1 MGQLYSDLPHVPAE
15 HSINGMAAL
24 MCCLPGEPEQE
35 QGEPYKQL
43 GAGLASPFPSQH
55 NGPGEVGDTNGG
67 GRSHQAHPGSR
78 FYFISDDPAVD
89 EISGAARLQREVSG
103 RTRQLPIVELSSFP

>member
-24 MCCLPGEPEQE
+24 MCCLPGEPEQD

-43 GAGLASPFPSQH
+43 GARLASPFPSQH

-67 GRSHQAHPGSR
+67 GRSHQAHPGAQG
-78 FYFISDDPAVD
+78 FILFPMIQQWMKSPVQLACK
-89 EISGAARLQREVSG
+89 G
-103 RTRQLPIVELSSFP
+103 RSPGEPGNYQL